1 MIKPLFYWFVPEDYI
16 LKKKILKLMGKESQ
30 VP

>member
-1 MIKPLFYWFVPEDYI
+1 MIKPLFYWFVPEVCI
-16 LKKKILKLMGKESQ
+16 LKKKVLKLMGKESQ